1 MTGNRAALPT
11 VGSIVTQF
19 GLRARH
25 KLGQH
30 FILDQ
35 SLCDRVAR
43 AAAPL
48 GDVIEVGP
56 GPGGLTRALLGQ
68 GATRVVAIERDPRC
82 IEALQ
87 PLAAAYPGR
96 LEIMEADALEVD
108 AGALFAGG
116 RAKIVANLPY
126 NIGTTLLLKWL
137 DQASRFESL
146 VLMFQKEVAERLVAG
161 PGSRTYGRLSVKAQ
175 WLCRCEKLFNVQAGV
190 FSPPPKVAS
199 AVVRLVPR
207 AAPLAP
213 ADAATLTRVAAA
225 AFGQRRKMLRAAL
238 KPLGPDPAPILEA
251 AGIPG
256 TARAETLRIEDFCA
270 LARLYDAQ
278 AQRKT

>member
-1 MTGNRAALPT
+1 MNANRAELPT
-11 VGSIVTQF
+11 VGSVVTQF

-48 GDVIEVGP
+48 ANVIEVGP
-56 GPGGLTRALLGQ
+56 GPGGLTRALLDQ
-68 GATRVVAIERDPRC
+68 GAARVIAIERDQRC
-82 IEALQ
+82 IEALK
-87 PLAAAYPGR
+87 PLAAVYRGR
-96 LEIMEADALEVD
+96 LEILEADALEID
-108 AGALFAGG
+108 AGALFEGE

-126 NIGTTLLLKWL
+126 NVGTPLLLKWL
-137 DQASRFESL
+137 GQAHRFEAM
-146 VLMFQKEVAERLVAG
+146 VLMFQKEVAERLVAP
-161 PGSRTYGRLSVKAQ
+161 PGSRAYGRLSVKAQ
-175 WLCRCEKLFNVQAGV
+175 WLCHCEKLFTVGASA

-199 AVVRLVPR
+199 AVVRLTPR
-207 AAPLAP
+207 EAPLAP
-213 ADAATLTRVAAA
+213 ADDEVLTRVTAA

-238 KPLGPDPAPILEA
+238 KSLGTDPAPFLEA

-256 TARAETLRIEDFCA
+256 TARAETLRIEEFCA
-270 LARLYDAQ
+270 LARLYATR
-278 AQRKT
+278 ASSEK